1 MTAPVDSWVGNGAD
15 MVLTSRAWTLKAG
28 SALLPPIAPRHR
40 ELHEAARPT
49 WRRRGFQTLVN
60 EVLKVPATTLLSPVP
75 CGWFQTLVNEVLK
88 VPGQIVRQSRRVIH
102 RVRHRNPPLPTFFRR
117 AIALNC

>member
-1 MTAPVDSWVGNGAD
+1 MFGGNDRRDREHRIAQLAGGGRALTAPVDSWVGNGAD

-60 EVLKVPATTLLSPVP
+60 EVLKVRSSSVCT
-75 CGWFQTLVNEVLK
+75 
-88 VPGQIVRQSRRVIH
+88 SRRTH
-102 RVRHRNPPLPTFFRR
+102 RGSRPS
-117 AIALNC
+117 